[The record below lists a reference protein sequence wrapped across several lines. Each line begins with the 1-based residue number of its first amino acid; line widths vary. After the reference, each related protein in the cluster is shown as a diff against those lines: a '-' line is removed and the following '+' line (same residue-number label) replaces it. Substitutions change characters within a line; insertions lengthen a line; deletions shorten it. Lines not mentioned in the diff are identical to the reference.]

1 MVSSAQSLLS
11 KLSKKRKF
19 LNLRNFL
26 FFYLQNIWEIAIY
39 IGYYIKNLLEMSDS
53 VHSKKVLGK
62 SLMEILQANKIESIK
77 GLNLKPKKS
86 NNKKNKL
93 KKLY

>member
-1 MVSSAQSLLS
+1 
-11 KLSKKRKF
+11 
-19 LNLRNFL
+19 
-26 FFYLQNIWEIAIY
+26 
-39 IGYYIKNLLEMSDS
+39 
-53 VHSKKVLGK
+53 
-62 SLMEILQANKIESIK
+62 MEILQANKIESIK